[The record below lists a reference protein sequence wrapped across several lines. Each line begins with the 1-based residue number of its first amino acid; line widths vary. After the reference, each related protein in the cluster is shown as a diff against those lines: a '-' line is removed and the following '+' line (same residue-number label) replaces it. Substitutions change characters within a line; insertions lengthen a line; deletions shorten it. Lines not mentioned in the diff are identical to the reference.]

1 MNIEE
6 RIRKVQDSHFP
17 CLVEGWPEGKFYVF
31 CDATDCGFSSKIDR
45 WGVVMTSFL
54 EHQASVLAGIIQ
66 PELFEA
72 YELGRDHE
80 FAKSVMKQ
88 QIPDNPY
95 RKEEG

>member
-1 MNIEE
+1 
-6 RIRKVQDSHFP
+6 
-17 CLVEGWPEGKFYVF
+17 
-31 CDATDCGFSSKIDR
+31 
-45 WGVVMTSFL
+45 
-54 EHQASVLAGIIQ
+54 LAGIIQ

-95 RKEEG
+95 RKAGQ